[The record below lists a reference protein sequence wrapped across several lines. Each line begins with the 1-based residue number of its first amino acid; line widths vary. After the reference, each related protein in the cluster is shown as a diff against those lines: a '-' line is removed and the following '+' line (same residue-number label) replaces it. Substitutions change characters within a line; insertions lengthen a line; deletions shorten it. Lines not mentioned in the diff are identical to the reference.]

1 MQSRQTAVCAPVA
14 SLSACAAV
22 TWSACTW
29 VSSVYLSARPCSR
42 RRRTSRSTCSA
53 TGSISTASWFESSAI
68 RYVRV
73 DDAGSKSCLKN
84 MASFRFGISVR
95 SGAGFQ
101 QLRSRARH
109 LDLVQPLERQ
119 RPSSIIVQIV
129 LRGRAQVGRVV
140 VGDQQ
145 VRDELLPCSR
155 VDLRDPALDHR
166 VAVAHREALQL
177 FLERRGL
184 LQEVPVF
191 LDQESHALRHRYFEP
206 HAFPLAHAL
215 EEPRGHLQLADFLAF
230 RLDENRPRGFEAL
243 QRAPHQAVEHL
254 LRRLRIPRELAEQ
267 RAAVAG
273 EALKIQRLRAL
284 CCERGEEPAL
294 AAAGCAADYPEAETP
309 RRRLQLRDDFAAVGP
324 VAAFERRRVP
334 AYLAQHVGHRR

>member
-29 VSSVYLSARPCSR
+29 VSSVYLRARPCSR

-84 MASFRFGISVR
+84 MASSRFGTFAC
-95 SGAGFQ
+95 SGAGLQ

-109 LDLVQPLERQ
+109 PGLIQPLESQARG
-119 RPSSIIVQIV
+119 SIIVQIV
-129 LRGRAQVGRVV
+129 LRGRAQVRRVV
-140 VGDQQ
+140 VGDEQ
-145 VRDELLPCSR
+145 VGDQLLPRPR
-155 VDLRDPALDHR
+155 VGLRDPAIDHR
-166 VAVAHREALQL
+166 VAVAARQASQL
-177 FLERRGL
+177 FLERRGI

-191 LDQESHALRHRYFEP
+191 LDQEAHALRHRYFEP
-206 HAFPLAHAL
+206 QAFPLAHAGQ
-215 EEPRGHLQLADFLAF
+215 EPLGHLQLADFLAF
-230 RLDENRPRGFEAL
+230 RLDEDRPHSFEAL
-243 QRAPHQAVEHL
+243 QRAPYQAVEHL
-254 LRRLRIPRELAEQ
+254 LRRLRIPRKLTQQ

-273 EALKIQRLRAL
+273 EALQIQHLRAL
-284 CCERGEEPAL
+284 CSERGEEPAL
-294 AAAGCAADYPEAETP
+294 AAAGYAADYPEAETP
-309 RRRLQLRDDFAAVGP
+309 RRLIELSHDLAA
-324 VAAFERRRVP
+324 A
-334 AYLAQHVGHRR
+334 